1 MKAPTWS
8 WRELR
13 IGYFSQS
20 LSWESGLLYVFSQ
33 IIEVAVAL
41 PSSTCL
47 CSASWECPVTWLIW
61 IIKNTN
67 PLAGKGKKKPATH
80 LRVLKHLRKKAI
92 LNIEQMVYTE
102 GGRKTSEFNNSDAK
116 IILEALKNTH
126 T

>member
-1 MKAPTWS
+1 MQMDFCSCDYEKAPTWS

-61 IIKNTN
+61 IIKEH
-67 PLAGKGKKKPATH
+67 KSISWQRKKKPATH
-80 LRVLKHLRKKAI
+80 LRVLKHLRKKINAQHRANGLYWRWKKDIRI
-92 LNIEQMVYTE
+92 LTTVMQ
-102 GGRKTSEFNNSDAK
+102 R
-116 IILEALKNTH
+116 
-126 T
+126 